1 LFNCRSVRDEWN
13 IFEGFGGSVIAQ
25 CILGIII
32 LCQVLIVQFGGALM
46 QTSPLSLAQWRA
58 CVTIGALSIPVG
70 YLLKLIP
77 ASMLELRAIA
87 PGGAAEAAAAPQS
100 SDSEDNAREATT
112 PGGSMRKRSSR
123 KA

>member
-1 LFNCRSVRDEWN
+1 MRRAAAATIGAAPAEM
-13 IFEGFGGSVIAQ
+13 
-25 CILGIII
+25 
-32 LCQVLIVQFGGALM
+32 QFGGALM
-46 QTSPLSLAQWRA
+46 QTTPLSLAQWRA

-87 PGGAAEAAAAPQS
+87 PGGAVEAAAAPQS
-100 SDSEDNAREATT
+100 SDSEDNARGEPTT